1 MNIILNGAMGKMGK
15 SISNLCE
22 KKYKDINLIKV
33 DLLKSEDCHSFKEI
47 EEVRADAV
55 IDFSSSEGTKEA
67 LDFAY
72 NKKMP
77 IVIGTT
83 GLGEEILSL
92 MKKYSKEI
100 SVFYSPNMSL
110 GVNICFYLVDMISKK
125 IKKDIHIHETHHTA
139 KKDTPSG
146 TAVMFKK
153 IIEENGGK
161 VSVTSSRVGDITG
174 EHDITFA
181 LNGEKIVISHTAYSR
196 EIFAEGAIEAA
207 KWVLKKKS
215 GFYNFKD
222 MLNF

>member
-15 SISNLCE
+15 TISSLCE

-33 DLLKSEDCHSFKEI
+33 DIVKSNDCRSFKEI
-47 EEVRADAV
+47 EKVEADAV
-55 IDFSSSEGTKEA
+55 IDFSSSKGTIDA
-67 LDFAY
+67 LNFAY
-72 NKKMP
+72 NEKIP
-77 IVIGTT
+77 VVIGTT

-92 MKKYSKEI
+92 MKKYSKDI

-139 KKDTPSG
+139 KKDAPSG

-153 IIEENGGK
+153 IIEDNGGN
-161 VSVTSSRVGDITG
+161 VSVTSSRIGDITG

-181 LNGEKIVISHTAYSR
+181 LSGEKIVISHTAYSR

-222 MLNF
+222 MLGF

>member
-15 SISNLCE
+15 TVSNLCE
-22 KKYKDINLIKV
+22 RKYKDINLIKV
-33 DLLKSEDCHSFKEI
+33 DLIKSEGCRSFKEI
-47 EEVRADAV
+47 EEVEADAV
-55 IDFSSSEGTKEA
+55 IDFSSCEGTKEA

-83 GLGEEILSL
+83 GLGEDIFSL

-100 SVFYSPNMSL
+100 SVFYSPNMSF
-110 GVNICFYLVDMISKK
+110 GINICFCLVDMISKK
-125 IKKDIHIHETHHTA
+125 IKKDIHIHETHHSA
-139 KKDTPSG
+139 KKDAPSG

-153 IIEENGGK
+153 IIENNDGK
-161 VSVTSSRVGDITG
+161 VSVTSSRIGDITG

-181 LNGEKIVISHTAYSR
+181 LNGEKIVVSHTAYSR

-207 KWVLKKKS
+207 RWILKKKS

-222 MLNF
+222 MLGF